1 MPDLEKWEMQDPFE
15 VTARREARAQREHR
29 ECGECIHKR
38 MQFDSKGREAGY
50 RCVFQKRIYGVRK
63 CELFKTELS

>member
-1 MPDLEKWEMQDPFE
+1 MADYEKWEAGDPFN
-15 VTARREARAQREHR
+15 VVARREAVEQRKAR

-38 MQFDSKGREAGY
+38 MQIDSKGREAGY
-50 RCVFQKRIYGVRK
+50 RCVFQKRIYGVKK

>member
-1 MPDLEKWEMQDPFE
+1 MADYEKWETGDPFN
-15 VTARREARAQREHR
+15 VVARREAVEQRKAR

-38 MQFDSKGREAGY
+38 MQYDSRGREAGY